1 MAPNQS
7 TAEGLYI
14 NYLQVGNLV
23 VVPQFNFKKED
34 ARALSIYKEIF
45 GSKFSVVPFDARQIS
60 KSGGVL
66 NCASWTV
73 KSEP

>member
-14 NYLQVGNLV
+14 NYLQVGNLI
-23 VVPQFNFKKED
+23 VVPHFNKKRD
-34 ARALSIYKEIF
+34 DNRALSIYKEIF
-45 GSKFSVVPFDARQIS
+45 GSKFSVVPFDARRIAEG
-60 KSGGVL
+60 GGVL

-73 KSEP
+73 KE